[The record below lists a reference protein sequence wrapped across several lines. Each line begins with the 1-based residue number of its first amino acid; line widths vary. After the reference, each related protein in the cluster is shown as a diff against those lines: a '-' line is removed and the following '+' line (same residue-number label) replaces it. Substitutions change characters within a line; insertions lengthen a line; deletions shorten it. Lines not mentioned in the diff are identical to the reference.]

1 MNNIRYLNSYG
12 IISFYIDKSIDISL
26 NKINFYLLN
35 KYLTITNFNYKN
47 LSNIQFLSNYYDKIK
62 ILMIRRRHSLN
73 YVQFIRGKYNIN
85 NKENINKLFQLMTL
99 NENELIQNNSFD
111 FLWNELWKN
120 NAQNDDYKKEYLISE
135 NKFNI
140 LKKKKFYNL
149 LLIPSKYKEPEWEFP
164 KGKKNY
170 NEDNLTCAI
179 REFIEETNIT
189 IDKINILKNINCIE
203 EKYKGTNNKY
213 YKHLY
218 YMAISP
224 NEFELN
230 TIENIYE
237 VGDIQWL
244 TIKEALSKIRNYY
257 INKIN
262 LIHEIYFFILNL
274 ILEIKK

>member
-12 IISFYIDKSIDISL
+12 IISFHIDESIDISL
-26 NKINFYLLN
+26 NKINLYLLN
-35 KYLTITNFNYKN
+35 KYVTINNFNYKN

-73 YVQFIRGKYNIN
+73 YVQFIRGKYDIN
-85 NKENINKLFQLMTL
+85 NKENINKLFQLMTI

-140 LKKKKFYNL
+140 LKKKNFYNL
-149 LLIPSKYKEPEWEFP
+149 LSISSKYEEPEWEFP
-164 KGKKNY
+164 KGKRNY

-179 REFIEETNIT
+179 REFIEETNIN
-189 IDKINILKNINCIE
+189 IDKINILKNISCIE

-218 YMAISP
+218 YMAITP

-230 TIENIYE
+230 TIENIHE

-257 INKIN
+257 VNKIN